1 MDGPLTK
8 KELDESTAKWRAYRH
23 EIGAPVDAPA
33 AAKSVNEHDARLIQG
48 IMKGLASVLFEYEQ
62 QIEALTSRVTELER
76 SQKTYLG
83 VWKADREY
91 SSHSEVTHD
100 GARWFCHKRTSD
112 KPGSSADWSLMEKS
126 APAVLQRSD
135 TASARPRQNGGSRK
149 FEDAMI
155 DTLAETIRLAN
166 KYFEREIESAELL
179 LIDLGPTGEEIE
191 VAIGRDGFM
200 RKMLEADR
208 DQQIREVN
216 EWIASLKS
224 PRADFR

>member
-1 MDGPLTK
+1 
-8 KELDESTAKWRAYRH
+8 
-23 EIGAPVDAPA
+23 
-33 AAKSVNEHDARLIQG
+33 
-48 IMKGLASVLFEYEQ
+48 
-62 QIEALTSRVTELER
+62 
-76 SQKTYLG
+76 
-83 VWKADREY
+83 
-91 SSHSEVTHD
+91 
-100 GARWFCHKRTSD
+100 
-112 KPGSSADWSLMEKS
+112 
-126 APAVLQRSD
+126 
-135 TASARPRQNGGSRK
+135 
-149 FEDAMI
+149 MI